1 MIFSKGVSSI
11 SLLAC
16 SLSAGEVELIP
27 SHTIAVLS
35 QVERIYWAGL
45 SPATVGSAWSAL
57 FPPPLAFM
65 PSIAPPFSSS
75 GAGATL
81 FLACWGWESGLRFK
95 SVLNVGRS
103 RNEELT
109 LPSPWTMFW
118 PSMGPLSLDPS
129 PLRGIV
135 NCWLGV

>member
-1 MIFSKGVSSI
+1 MISSKGVSSI

-16 SLSAGEVELIP
+16 SLPSLSKVERSAIP
-27 SHTIAVLS
+27 SHASVAWS
-35 QVERIYWAGL
+35 PPKVIYWLGL

-81 FLACWGWESGLRFK
+81 FLACWGWESGLFASQRWT
-95 SVLNVGRS
+95 NGRS
-103 RNEELT
+103 R
-109 LPSPWTMFW
+109 
-118 PSMGPLSLDPS
+118 
-129 PLRGIV
+129 
-135 NCWLGV
+135 